1 MEVKYFSI
9 LYVIAFSLVLAVK
22 SLHFH
27 VRKIFQRFMNIGN
40 VEEQKHEP
48 RARSEA
54 VETNILA
61 RFQ

>member
-1 MEVKYFSI
+1 
-9 LYVIAFSLVLAVK
+9 
-22 SLHFH
+22 
-27 VRKIFQRFMNIGN
+27 MNIGN

-61 RFQ
+61 CFQ

>member
-1 MEVKYFSI
+1 MEINYLSI
-9 LYVIAFSLVLAVK
+9 FYVIAFSLVLAVK

-61 RFQ
+61 CFR